1 MCEDIDTI
9 DTKNQ
14 QLTEIFAAVGE
25 KYGYETVN
33 AEFMAFREFKCTW
46 QRSYKWADFRIS
58 DYLEDAP
65 EDVLS
70 ELADTLFRKIRG
82 DEYSSSQEL
91 KKYVTT
97 KEFRD
102 NHYKTYISR
111 CTDYEELDPS
121 IIKGVCEKY
130 GIEVENCTLCKYSG
144 DYTHKAA
151 GCSVL
156 MRVIG
161 ISDILFNEDVPEFVR
176 DFAIYCELQH
186 IIMGYDPDRNTE
198 DEYNERIQKFPQ
210 YEEAK
215 NVMRKLC
222 VYI

>member
-1 MCEDIDTI
+1 MCEDI

-14 QLTEIFAAVGE
+14 QLTEIFAAVGK

-46 QRSYKWADFRIS
+46 QRSYKWIDFRIS

-65 EDVLS
+65 KTVLE
-70 ELADTLFRKIRG
+70 ELATTLLQKIRG
-82 DEYSSSQEL
+82 DDFTVNTKL

-97 KEFRD
+97 KAFRD
-102 NHYKTYISR
+102 KHYKTYIDR

-121 IIKGVCEKY
+121 IIKRVCEKY
-130 GIEVENCTLCKYSG
+130 GLDPVENCTLCKYSG
-144 DYTHKAA
+144 EYTHKAA

-161 ISDILFNEDVPEFVR
+161 ISDILFDENVPEFVR

-186 IIMGYDPDRNTE
+186 ILMGYDPDRNTE
-198 DEYNERIQKFPQ
+198 EEYEERTHKFPQ
-210 YEEAK
+210 YFEAQSE
-215 NVMRKLC
+215 MRKLC
-222 VYI
+222 VYL

>member
-1 MCEDIDTI
+1 M
-9 DTKNQ
+9 
-14 QLTEIFAAVGE
+14 TEIFAAIGK

-46 QRSYKWADFRIS
+46 QRSYKWIDFRIS

-65 EDVLS
+65 KTVLE
-70 ELADTLFRKIRG
+70 ELATTLLQKIRG
-82 DEYSSSQEL
+82 DDFTVNTKL

-97 KEFRD
+97 KAFRD
-102 NHYKTYISR
+102 KHYKTYIDR

-121 IIKGVCEKY
+121 IIKRVCEKY
-130 GIEVENCTLCKYSG
+130 GLDPVENCTLCKYSG
-144 DYTHKAA
+144 EYTHKAA

-161 ISDILFNEDVPEFVR
+161 ISDILFDENVPEFVR

-186 IIMGYDPDRNTE
+186 ILMGYDPDRNTE
-198 DEYNERIQKFPQ
+198 SEYEERTHKFPQ
-210 YEEAK
+210 YFEAQSA
-215 NVMRKLC
+215 MRKLC
-222 VYI
+222 VYL